1 MEELRN
7 IVSVTVEIG
16 LSYWKYWKS
25 LESKELW
32 SQILRDYI
40 KRTTSFNGQCQIFNW
55 YVPED
60 IYLEH
65 IADFGNYP
73 GIERVPEN
81 PEKYICRFRIHA
93 ITENY
98 DIFGL
103 QDEANRIPLLTEVL
117 DDQAIEIR
125 TSIRGRDRQLVKEN
139 PWITKRYK
147 NKASARAVRYS
158 LDAASIR
165 TYGVCFE
172 QNDQWCVFYEP
183 SGEQQEEIAQPIIL
197 RYQEDESTTQTS
209 AR

>member
-16 LSYWKYWKS
+16 LSYWKYWES

-32 SQILRDYI
+32 RQILRDYI

-60 IYLEH
+60 FSWEH

-103 QDEANRIPLLTEVL
+103 QDEANRIPLMTEVL
-117 DDQAIEIR
+117 NDQTIEIR
-125 TSIRGRDRQLVKEN
+125 TLIRGRDMQRVKEN
-139 PWITKRYK
+139 SWITKRYN
-147 NKASARAVRYS
+147 NKTSARIVRYN

-165 TYGVCFE
+165 TYGVCFD
-172 QNDQWCVFYEP
+172 QNDQQYVFYEP
-183 SGEQQEEIAQPIIL
+183 RDEKQEEIAQQLTLPF
-197 RYQEDESTTQTS
+197 QKDEIVTQTS
-209 AR
+209 AS